1 MKKLKLKKQLASD
14 DDDDRLTI
22 SKCNTCTPSSSS
34 SSLPDSIPPD
44 VFTEIISRLPAKSI
58 PNCRRVSK
66 SWAATLRSSDFDE
79 LFLTKSPNQPLILFA
94 FMIESRLPFF
104 TSPQDHEDSS
114 LEATLH
120 RTYLQIDRFS
130 KITPPAR
137 GLLCIED
144 KRRMLVICNP
154 ITGESVI
161 LPKPES
167 NLMWSRSVLGYE
179 PVEKQFKVFCTTW
192 SPHHPL
198 NTTHGEHYVLTLG
211 SKTNWRMVESWKPF
225 RPVFDGGICI
235 NGVLYYVG
243 KLNCYPE
250 DVVIVCFDV
259 RFEKLSFINK
269 PKGMRQIQFDSRLVN
284 HKGRLGVIQCSN
296 SRKIT
301 GSTTKSFD
309 LWILEDAKKHGWTKR
324 IYVLPIPWRDMVGN
338 TKLRVLGM
346 TGTCEILLS
355 PYELCDPYYLV
366 YYNIEMNI
374 VRKVE
379 IRGFGSF
386 KTRTIPH
393 LFVDYVEDVK
403 FI

>member
-1 MKKLKLKKQLASD
+1 MKKLKLKQLAS

-34 SSLPDSIPPD
+34 SSSLSDSIPPD

-94 FMIESRLPFF
+94 FMIEDRLPFF

-114 LEATLH
+114 SLEATRH
-120 RTYLQIDRFS
+120 HTYLQIDRFS
-130 KITPPAR
+130 KITPPVR

-154 ITGESVI
+154 ITGESVT

-198 NTTHGEHYVLTLG
+198 NTLGEHYVLTLG
-211 SKTNWRMVESWKPF
+211 NGSKTDWRMVESWKPY
-225 RPVFDGGICI
+225 RPVFDG
-235 NGVLYYVG
+235 
-243 KLNCYPE
+243 
-250 DVVIVCFDV
+250 
-259 RFEKLSFINK
+259 
-269 PKGMRQIQFDSRLVN
+269 SR
-284 HKGRLGVIQCSN
+284 S
-296 SRKIT
+296 
-301 GSTTKSFD
+301 
-309 LWILEDAKKHGWTKR
+309 
-324 IYVLPIPWRDMVGN
+324 
-338 TKLRVLGM
+338 
-346 TGTCEILLS
+346 
-355 PYELCDPYYLV
+355 
-366 YYNIEMNI
+366 
-374 VRKVE
+374 
-379 IRGFGSF
+379 
-386 KTRTIPH
+386 
-393 LFVDYVEDVK
+393 
-403 FI
+403 